1 MEEIGTECVEWVEL
15 LKNDGIIP
23 HKWMHSTEMEYK
35 RKNTQDKNVSET
47 IENIEV
53 GIYNDDVT
61 PAPEALSRS
70 ILDLDACATLAV

>member
-1 MEEIGTECVEWVEL
+1 
-15 LKNDGIIP
+15 
-23 HKWMHSTEMEYK
+23 MHSTEMEYK

-61 PAPEALSRS
+61 PASEALSIS
-70 ILDLDACATLAV
+70 ILELDVCAILAVIFDRFPSWKDMGVGFDTCVLKKK

>member
-1 MEEIGTECVEWVEL
+1 
-15 LKNDGIIP
+15 
-23 HKWMHSTEMEYK
+23 MHSTEMEYK